1 MNYREKSILWKTKRP
16 TGETEL
22 RILFK
27 TGKKGSWKNTNRKS
41 TISKTSFFFINK
53 TTRVWNNNCSKKNK
67 HSLNPNKVTS
77 TSSRYSNKNTVLHPL
92 PRIIISRLKLKK
104 IQSRELMLP
113 LKLLFNVTNAE
124 KSAILRDTL
133 LAKAFQYKQL
143 KTRGNLLITKPKVS
157 LLDLWTKIQKFW
169 WHKKSKKPLKL

>member
-1 MNYREKSILWKTKRP
+1 MSCREKSILWKTKRP
-16 TGETEL
+16 TGGTEL
-22 RILFK
+22 RISFK

-41 TISKTSFFFINK
+41 TISKISFFFMNK
-53 TTRVWNNNCSKKNK
+53 TTRVLNNNCSKKSK

-77 TSSRYSNKNTVLHPL
+77 TSWRCSNKNTVLHPL

-124 KSAILRDTL
+124 KSAILQDTL
-133 LAKAFQYKQL
+133 LEKASQYKQI
-143 KTRGNLLITKPKVS
+143 KTRGNLLITKPKVN

-169 WHKKSKKPLKL
+169 WHKKSKKPLES